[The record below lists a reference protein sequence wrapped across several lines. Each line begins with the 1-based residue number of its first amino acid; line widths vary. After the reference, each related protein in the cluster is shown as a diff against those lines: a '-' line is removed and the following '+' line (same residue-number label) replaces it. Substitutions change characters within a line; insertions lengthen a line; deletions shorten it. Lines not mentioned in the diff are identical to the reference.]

1 MLRNTVA
8 LKHHRH
14 RIKLVLCE
22 AELGKHLAGSL
33 HVQVGHDLRDV
44 MNCDRSSGC
53 EANTFRSGMG

>member
-8 LKHHRH
+8 LKHHRL

-44 MNCDRSSGC
+44 MNCDRSSI
-53 EANTFRSGMG
+53 EVPDVR

>member
-14 RIKLVLCE
+14 RIKLVLCG
-22 AELGKHLAGSL
+22 AKLGNHLAGSP
-33 HVQVGHDLRDV
+33 HGHGLGDV
-44 MNCDRSSGC
+44 MNCDRSSRC

>member
-8 LKHHRH
+8 LKHHRL

-33 HVQVGHDLRDV
+33 HVSGRARSQGRD
-44 MNCDRSSGC
+44 
-53 EANTFRSGMG
+53 EL